1 MYEEKTA
8 ITIEEV
14 RQRAKETL
22 MESLDQYTLLGD
34 DEGKK
39 VEAIASLYE
48 QIAADENAQVTSQRD
63 LKGKVITALA
73 TGASALINV
82 AIVIMCT
89 RKEETEIFRTT
100 TARTVVTAA
109 LNRIFRR

>member
-1 MYEEKTA
+1 MDEEKKV

-39 VEAIASLYE
+39 AEAIASLYE
-48 QIAADENAQVTSQRD
+48 QIAADENNQASSKRD
-63 LKGKVITALA
+63 FKSKVYTALA
-73 TGASALINV
+73 TVFSAGINLG
-82 AIVIMCT
+82 IVLMCT

-109 LNRIFRR
+109 LNKIFRK